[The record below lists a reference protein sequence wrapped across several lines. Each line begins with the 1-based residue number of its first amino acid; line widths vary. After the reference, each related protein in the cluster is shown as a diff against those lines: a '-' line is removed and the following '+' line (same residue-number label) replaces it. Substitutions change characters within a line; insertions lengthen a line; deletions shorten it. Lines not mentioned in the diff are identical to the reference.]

1 MERGVASRRRRLVTV
16 RTGRPRDPVRRALRP
31 GCEELAARIRSKC
44 RRRKRGTG
52 AQNRHGGAPRG
63 ERLPRD
69 ARRLARRLACRVK
82 ARPTGAPS
90 TRTLSRRSATPHPG
104 ARSKK
109 SKTRAQK
116 RAAGTKIGCL
126 EGDGEMGPYTQ
137 GFRPDDATPETGPSL
152 ALRAQPS
159 LPRRP
164 ALYMETIVWP
174 LRWRKADGTRPA

>member
-16 RTGRPRDPVRRALRP
+16 GTRDPVRRALRP

-82 ARPTGAPS
+82 ARPTGARAPE
-90 TRTLSRRSATPHPG
+90 RFLGAPPPLIRVHEARKQNPG
-104 ARSKK
+104 A
-109 SKTRAQK
+109 K
-116 RAAGTKIGCL
+116 RAAGTKKYVL
-126 EGDGEMGPYTQ
+126 FD
-137 GFRPDDATPETGPSL
+137 
-152 ALRAQPS
+152 
-159 LPRRP
+159 
-164 ALYMETIVWP
+164 
-174 LRWRKADGTRPA
+174 K

>member
-16 RTGRPRDPVRRALRP
+16 GTGRPRDPVRRALRP

-82 ARPTGAPS
+82 ARPPERYLGAPPPLI
-90 TRTLSRRSATPHPG
+90 RVREATT
-104 ARSKK
+104 

-116 RAAGTKIGCL
+116 RAAGTKKHVL
-126 EGDGEMGPYTQ
+126 FD
-137 GFRPDDATPETGPSL
+137 
-152 ALRAQPS
+152 
-159 LPRRP
+159 
-164 ALYMETIVWP
+164 
-174 LRWRKADGTRPA
+174 K

>member
-82 ARPTGAPS
+82 ARPTGARAPERYLGAPPPLIRVREAKK
-90 TRTLSRRSATPHPG
+90 TKPG
-104 ARSKK
+104 RKHA
-109 SKTRAQK
+109 
-116 RAAGTKIGCL
+116 
-126 EGDGEMGPYTQ
+126 
-137 GFRPDDATPETGPSL
+137 
-152 ALRAQPS
+152 
-159 LPRRP
+159 PRERP
-164 ALYMETIVWP
+164 AVA
-174 LRWRKADGTRPA
+174 KAMADY